1 MHAFYS
7 QALLKYIMF
16 PLSSKLLFN
25 NLYTMD
31 LIDSHCHLLGFQN
44 KNELGAVLSRASEAG
59 VGHMI
64 AVGTSI
70 EDWVPY
76 RELSAAH
83 PHSISYSVGLHPCY
97 VNEEWADAVGQISAF
112 FMPPTAPVALGE
124 IGLDYFHLPKDPIAA
139 GECLLLQEAAF
150 REQLDLAAIL
160 NCPIIIHS
168 RNAFDD
174 TYRMIMESG
183 VDWEKVVF
191 HCFSYGSDEIKKI
204 NAAGG
209 RASFTGIVTY
219 KNAPA
224 VREALR
230 AQGVDRLMLETDCP
244 YLSPEPH
251 RGEPNEPAFMLST
264 AKYCAQILNLTTEVL
279 AAHCTANTKRFFAI
293 H

>member
-1 MHAFYS
+1 
-7 QALLKYIMF
+7 
-16 PLSSKLLFN
+16 
-25 NLYTMD
+25 MD
-31 LIDSHCHLLGFQN
+31 LIDSHCHLLSFQK

-76 RELSAAH
+76 RELNAAH

-97 VNEEWADAVGQISAF
+97 VNEEWEDAVGQISAF
-112 FMPPTAPVALGE
+112 FMPPSAPVALGE
-124 IGLDYFHLPKDPIAA
+124 IGLDYFHLPKEPIAA

-168 RNAFDD
+168 RDAFDD

-264 AKYCAQILNLTTEVL
+264 AKYCGQILNLTTEAL